1 MAAGY
6 RLDDVCGDDTYCGI
20 AKRGLWSEALGFDD
34 CARADGERQ
43 DDAFSQYFLAPA
55 VYRKRPCADGSSA
68 RCTSETNAF
77 TADKVGLE
85 SALRGLQRA
94 GSNKACPAS
103 LFNYADAPASAK
115 SPELNPIST
124 SVSSRQ
130 GRKSCGTISDAE
142 VSKVRP
148 PLPGQYHAG
157 FSPLLFQRPP
167 STSDVKLVTL
177 ATARHPEYHEMKA
190 ESDRLKEEG

>member
-20 AKRGLWSEALGFDD
+20 AKTRQWSEALSFDE
-34 CARADGERQ
+34 CARVDSERQ

-55 VYRKRPCADGSSA
+55 KYRKRPCADGGVA
-68 RCTSETNAF
+68 RCASETSAFTSE
-77 TADKVGLE
+77 KIGLE

-103 LFNYADAPASAK
+103 LFNYAPPSGQVEPPK
-115 SPELNPIST
+115 LNPIST

-130 GRKSCGTISDAE
+130 GRKSCGTISDAPLHE
-142 VSKVRP
+142 VRP
-148 PLPGQYHAG
+148 PRPGEYHAG
-157 FSPLLFQRPP
+157 FAPFAFQRPP
-167 STSDVKLVTL
+167 SVADVKLVTL
-177 ATARHPEYHEMKA
+177 GTARHLEYEEMKA